1 MVKKNWNYTL
11 ETNDFSEQ
19 MVYPLFILLSDGDW
33 TVSAFCGSPRKKCVG
48 RDVRKM
54 FPYSWKETGYT
65 KAWKEGVEWRCTGV
79 HLAFLLRNAFAFPN
93 LKVVSHV
100 EKKARVAS
108 DIFYGIPSP
117 SLDFTFTLD
126 LPDEV
131 VPPRLSTIK
140 NIRLSTSIY
149 RKRLFVPTF
158 LFSFVSMVNN
168 PRTREFRVR
177 GSYRRF
183 KKEISIGWKFYCFR
197 KWRRS
202 DESRRRA
209 ARWALIIIAIVI
221 NQNFDWNI

>member
-1 MVKKNWNYTL
+1 M
-11 ETNDFSEQ
+11 
-19 MVYPLFILLSDGDW
+19 
-33 TVSAFCGSPRKKCVG
+33 
-48 RDVRKM
+48 
-54 FPYSWKETGYT
+54 
-65 KAWKEGVEWRCTGV
+65 

-131 VPPRLSTIK
+131 VPPPRLSTIK

-183 KKEISIGWKFYCFR
+183 KKEISIG
-197 KWRRS
+197 
-202 DESRRRA
+202 
-209 ARWALIIIAIVI
+209 
-221 NQNFDWNI
+221 